1 MYRRSN
7 STSANNST
15 SFFCKEELS
24 IHLFRNETYYTG
36 VLNEMQAKNNSSDD
50 EYNDG
55 DSDDNVFQC
64 ISLLD

>member
-1 MYRRSN
+1 
-7 STSANNST
+7 
-15 SFFCKEELS
+15 
-24 IHLFRNETYYTG
+24 
-36 VLNEMQAKNNSSDD
+36 MQAKNNSSDD